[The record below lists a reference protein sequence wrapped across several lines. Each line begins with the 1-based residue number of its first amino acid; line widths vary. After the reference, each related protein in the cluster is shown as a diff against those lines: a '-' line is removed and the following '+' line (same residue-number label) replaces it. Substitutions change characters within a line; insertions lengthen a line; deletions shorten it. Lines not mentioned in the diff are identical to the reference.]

1 MADKVLEKLLN
12 QESVNKSIDEAV
24 AEEIANAKK
33 EKVEKVIKDIKKVPH
48 KSVLWGNKTIFYV
61 FNREQETEQEVTGA
75 QARSLFGSNTSAI
88 KSLER
93 GEKSQAT
100 TDTYV
105 IKFVEYKV

>member
-1 MADKVLEKLLN
+1 MTDKVLEKLLN

-24 AEEIANAKK
+24 AEEIANSKK
-33 EKVEKVIKDIKKVPH
+33 EKVAKVFKDIKKVPH
-48 KSVLWGNKTIFYV
+48 KSVLWGNKTVFYV
-61 FNREQETEQEVTGA
+61 FNREQGTEQQVTGA
-75 QARSLFGSNTSAI
+75 QARSLFGSNISAI

-100 TDTYV
+100 TEKYV

>member
-1 MADKVLEKLLN
+1 MTDKALEKLLN
-12 QESVNKSIDEAV
+12 KESINKSVDEAI
-24 AEEIANAKK
+24 AEEIANSKK
-33 EKVEKVIKDIKKVPH
+33 EKVETVIKDIKKVPH
-48 KSVLWGNKTIFYV
+48 KSVRWGNKTIFYV

-75 QARSLFGSNTSAI
+75 QARSLFGSNISAI

>member
-1 MADKVLEKLLN
+1 MADKILEKLLN
-12 QESVNKSIDEAV
+12 QESVTKSIDEAV

-33 EKVEKVIKDIKKVPH
+33 EKIETVIKDIKKVPH

-61 FNREQETEQEVTGA
+61 FNRDEGTEQELTGA
-75 QARSLFGSNTSAI
+75 QARSLFGTNISAI

-100 TDTYV
+100 TEKYV